1 MLYSSNL
8 KNIQAFPKTACSG
21 YQKLTLNEKIV
32 K

>member
-1 MLYSSNL
+1 MLCSSNL
-8 KNIQAFPKTACSG
+8 KHIQAFPKTAWSE